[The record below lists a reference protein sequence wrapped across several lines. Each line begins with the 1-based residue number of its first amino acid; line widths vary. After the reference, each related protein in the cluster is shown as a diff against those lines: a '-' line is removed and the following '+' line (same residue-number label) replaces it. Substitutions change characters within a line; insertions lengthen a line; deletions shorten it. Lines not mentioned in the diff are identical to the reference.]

1 MIDLNYSLR
10 VAYKTALSAL
20 SIPSYY
26 QSVPNNLNPDNYIV
40 FRSIINNDASTKE
53 CSQTNTTIVVEI
65 HTKQDVMNQGVSADT
80 IARDVFNVLYPN
92 RTSPLQI
99 NGGQIVNTEL
109 INDRTDEFVME
120 SGEMFISRFLTFQHI
135 IYQVSDIS

>member
-1 MIDLNYSLR
+1 
-10 VAYKTALSAL
+10 
-20 SIPSYY
+20 
-26 QSVPNNLNPDNYIV
+26 
-40 FRSIINNDASTKE
+40 
-53 CSQTNTTIVVEI
+53 
-65 HTKQDVMNQGVSADT
+65 MNQGVSADT

-99 NGGQIVNTEL
+99 DGGQIVNTEL
-109 INDRTDEFVME
+109 INDRTDDFVME